1 LGTTPFLFRRP
12 LLLARDLCVDRT
24 SPDLQRLAAEP
35 DAERFVWQILP
46 HAARTFASCIAL
58 LPTRATRAAAV
69 GYLYCRCLDT
79 YEDLVADPETRDRS
93 LQAFAARLEAS
104 GASLAPGPDLHQP
117 AALDARDESHVL
129 LVARHGAVD
138 EVFLGLPTDVRQL
151 IVDLVQDMAA
161 GMRWSSRVFAEEGGV
176 LRGEDDVLRYCRH
189 VLGGP
194 VLFAVRL
201 LRCVRTGDAGPADD
215 LREDAMRV
223 GEMIQLANVTRDIEK
238 DLRRGVA
245 YLPALRPLLGREVR
259 GDAAAEGV
267 VRTAR
272 GRLLELALARAP
284 SYRRVVAGMR
294 PPRFSL
300 ARASGLLMLLH
311 TERYYRRCA
320 RRAGLAAWP
329 GPSSGADLLVRSFG
343 AFWSREWA
351 DLEMQR
357 IERRLLVHAAP

>member
-1 LGTTPFLFRRP
+1 MGTTPFLLRRP
-12 LLLARDLCVDRT
+12 FLLARDLCVDRT
-24 SPDLQRLAAEP
+24 SPDLGRLAAEP

-79 YEDLVADPETRDRS
+79 YEDLVSDPDTRDAS
-93 LQAFAARLEAS
+93 LEAFANRLEAS
-104 GASLAPGPDLHQP
+104 GSRVAPGPILSDP
-117 AALDARDESHVL
+117 TISDARDESHVL
-129 LVARHGAVD
+129 LVARHAAVD
-138 EVFLGLPTDVRQL
+138 EVFLTLPDDVRRL
-151 IVDLVQDMAA
+151 IVDLVRDMAA

-201 LRCVRTGDAGPADD
+201 LRCVRMGDAGSADD

-245 YLPALRPLLGREVR
+245 YLPELRPLLGRDVR
-259 GDAAAEGV
+259 QDAAALEP
-267 VRTAR
+267 VRAAR
-272 GRLLELALARAP
+272 ERLLRLALARAP
-284 SYRRVVAGMR
+284 SYRRIVAGMR
-294 PPRFSL
+294 PKRLSL
-300 ARASGLLMLLH
+300 VRSSALLMLLH

-320 RRAGLAAWP
+320 RRTGRATWP
-329 GPSSGADLLVRSFG
+329 GPSSRADLLVRSFG

-351 DLEMQR
+351 DLEMER
-357 IERRLLVHAAP
+357 IERRLVAHAAL